1 MSKANKKQ
9 QKVKLC
15 FGFSE
20 LSIYNQSK
28 NRQTFFGKAKY
39 IPKFTIKIIRSNNAD
54 NVVQELNEV
63 GAETRRRER
72 RGDRLRHAPSQIL
85 LFSVLFSEENL

>member
-63 GAETRRRER
+63 GVGKIQKYKKNQQEKN
-72 RGDRLRHAPSQIL
+72 I
-85 LFSVLFSEENL
+85 